1 MNAQP
6 SRTPW
11 HPRILMV
18 PAATA
23 REGAALAAAAAHA
36 RDLGF
41 DHLLLAGPAEPAR
54 IEAACRSAT
63 DHGIRLLV
71 DLLPE
76 PDPAREARAGR
87 DPRRQ
92 ALIPENDQG
101 EATLAGLVDA
111 A

>member
-41 DHLLLAGPAEPAR
+41 DHLLLAGF
-54 IEAACRSAT
+54 
-63 DHGIRLLV
+63 
-71 DLLPE
+71 
-76 PDPAREARAGR
+76 DPGH
-87 DPRRQ
+87 DG
-92 ALIPENDQG
+92 NDQPHHSQR
-101 EATLAGLVDA
+101 
-111 A
+111 

>member
-63 DHGIRLLV
+63 DHGIRLH
-71 DLLPE
+71 LPA
-76 PDPAREARAGR
+76 DS
-87 DPRRQ
+87 
-92 ALIPENDQG
+92 QG
-101 EATLAGLVDA
+101 LPHSADNTQGGK
-111 A
+111 